1 MSKDPQSTQFS
12 RRALFGS
19 VGKVAAAS
27 IVAGP
32 ILQTAI
38 LATSEAEAAAPDAGL
53 AASADVDRINILGA
67 KTYLHG
73 WAGYGEPPVLGRP
86 ANQNRQV
93 NYAGQEAGAAAPPPP
108 TGPAPTVTWSKL
120 SGPGTVSF
128 ADPKAVVTT
137 AKFSALGNYV
147 LKMTASNGQTTSSST
162 VGVLVEAPP
171 PAKQLEAVYTKN
183 FKITSPFWNARAKA
197 LICNWI
203 PHCIDQINRTD
214 LTIGQGGIDNF
225 INAGKALRGEPHGYH
240 KGYVFSNAWVHQTVE
255 AMSIALMIDPQGDPD
270 ILKAHEKFH
279 KTLDTWIPIILA
291 AQEPDGYLQTAFT
304 AAAPRRA
311 PLPPVP
317 VTKEDGTVV
326 LTRVS
331 VRQDPD
337 GTLHA
342 DRFGG
347 GRGGFGR
354 GRGAQEEVDTPFN
367 GKTSTTV
374 VFPVM
379 NQDFTTT
386 PIRVAIFEG
395 AAPAAAPGR
404 GFRAPVP
411 MTVKRITGD
420 NPDGKPDTTIEV
432 PPAQPANLKHWDPAT
447 RGNHEGYTAGYFLES
462 AINHYLM
469 TQKKDARLYNG
480 AKKLADCWYNNLG
493 PAPKKPWYDGH
504 EEMEQALVR
513 FGRFVNDMEGGGKGE
528 RYIQLAKWLLD
539 CRSTAAVQRTR
550 PDGTVVDERSEYDQS
565 HLPVVQ
571 QYEVVGHAVRAMYLQ
586 SGMADVAV
594 ETHDPEYHSAVKS
607 LWNNLVNKKL
617 YVTGGVGSGDTS
629 EGFGVNYALSNQ
641 AYCEACSSCGAIFLQ
656 WKMHLA
662 YHEARYV
669 DLYEETMYNAL
680 LGATDLAGENFYYDN
695 PLDESKMRYAWHVCP
710 CCVGNIPRTLLMMPT
725 WVYTKAPDGIF
736 VNLFI
741 GSNITVE
748 NVGGTDVDMVQTTEY
763 PWKGNVAITVNPKTA
778 KEFSLRIRVPDRGVS
793 KLYTPKPS
801 ANGITSIM
809 VNGKTVKPAMEKGYA
824 VITRQWKAGDKVE
837 LVLPLTPQRV
847 YPDDRIVARARG
859 GEVQHPDEG
868 KIALKYGP
876 IIYNIEKVDEDI
888 ARPISATAPLTAE
901 WHPDLLGGVVALKGK
916 FADGGEL
923 IAVPNYARTNRGGEP
938 TAVPQTGN
946 RGPRPLTSVVWIK
959 EA

>member
-1 MSKDPQSTQFS
+1 VNEDLRNSPFT
-12 RRALFGS
+12 RRALFGG

-27 IVAGP
+27 IVGAP
-32 ILQTAI
+32 LVTSAI
-38 LATSEAEAAAPDAGL
+38 LAAGDAEAAVLDTTPL
-53 AASADVDRINILGA
+53 ASSADVDRINILGA

-73 WAGYGEPPVLGRP
+73 WSGYGEPPVLGRP
-86 ANQNRQV
+86 ATQNRQI
-93 NYAGQEAGAAAPPPP
+93 NYAGQEPGAATASAASEKAP
-108 TGPAPTVTWSKL
+108 AIIWNKE
-120 SGPGTVSF
+120 SGPGTVTF
-128 ADPKAVVTT
+128 ADAKSAVTT
-137 AKFSALGNYV
+137 ATFSTLGNYV
-147 LKMTASNGQTTSSST
+147 LKMSASNGESSHSST
-162 VGVLVEAPP
+162 VRVSVEAPP

-183 FKITSPFWNARAKA
+183 FKITSPFWNERAKA

-203 PHCIDQINRTD
+203 PHCIDQINRND
-214 LTIGQGGIDNF
+214 LSIGPGGIDNF

-240 KGYVFSNAWVHQTVE
+240 KGYVFSNAWVHQSVE

-270 ILKAHEKFH
+270 ILKAHEKFRQ
-279 KTLDTWIPIILA
+279 TLDNWIPIILA

-317 VTKEDGTVV
+317 VTKADGTAV
-326 LTRVS
+326 LARVT
-331 VRQDPD
+331 VRQEPD
-337 GTLHA
+337 GTLRA
-342 DRFGG
+342 DRSA
-347 GRGGFGR
+347 GRGGFGQ
-354 GRGAQEEVDTPFN
+354 GRGAQESADEPFD
-367 GKTSTTV
+367 GKTSTTIL
-374 VFPVM
+374 FPVL
-379 NQDFTTT
+379 NQDSTIT
-386 PIRVAIFEG
+386 PARIALFEG
-395 AAPAAAPGR
+395 AAPPGVAGR
-404 GFRAPVP
+404 GGRQAAP

-420 NPDGKPDTTIEV
+420 SADGKTDTVVET
-432 PPAQPANLKHWDPAT
+432 PAAQPANLKHWDPAT

-469 TQKKDARLYNG
+469 TKKQDARLYNA

-513 FGRFVNDMEGGGKGE
+513 FGRFVNDMEGGGKGQ
-528 RYIQLAKWLLD
+528 RYIETAKWLCD
-539 CRSTAAVQRTR
+539 CRSTTATQRTL
-550 PDGTVVDERSEYDQS
+550 PDGSIRDERSEYDQS

-607 LWNNLVNKKL
+607 LWDNLVNKKL

-629 EGFGVNYALSNQ
+629 EGFGVNYGLSNQ

-662 YHEARYV
+662 YHEAKYV

-680 LGATDLAGENFYYDN
+680 LGATDLEGKNFYYDN
-695 PLDESKMRYAWHVCP
+695 PLDENKMRYAWHVCP

-725 WVYTKAPDGIF
+725 WVYTKSPDGIY

-748 NVGGTDVDMVQTTEY
+748 NVGGTDVEMVQTTEY

-793 KLYTPKPS
+793 KLYTPKP
-801 ANGITSIM
+801 AVDGMTSIM
-809 VNGKTVKPAMEKGYA
+809 VNGEVVKPMIDKGYA
-824 VITRQWKAGDKVE
+824 VITRHWKAGDKVE
-837 LVLPLTPQRV
+837 FVLPMVPQRV
-847 YPDDRIVARARG
+847 YPDNRIIANTRG

-876 IIYNIEKVDEDI
+876 LIYNLEKADQDI
-888 ARPISATAPLTAE
+888 SKPVSTTAPLTAE
-901 WHPDLLGGVVALKGK
+901 WRPNLLGGVMALKGK
-916 FADGGEL
+916 FADGSDL
-923 IAVPNYARTNRGGEP
+923 TAVPNYARENRGGEP
-938 TAVPQTGN
+938 TASPQAGG
-946 RGPRPLTSVVWIK
+946 RGLRALTSVVWIK